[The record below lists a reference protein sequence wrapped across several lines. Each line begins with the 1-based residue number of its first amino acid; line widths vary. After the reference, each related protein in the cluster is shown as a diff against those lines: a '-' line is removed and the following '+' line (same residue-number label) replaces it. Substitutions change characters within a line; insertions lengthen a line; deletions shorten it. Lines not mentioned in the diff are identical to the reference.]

1 MVIMVQRQE
10 ATLAR
15 NLAIQRII
23 EIVLRVHDFRLGV
36 VVPVQSVQV
45 GLDSVVSQVGQTGL
59 AGGVAGEERWT
70 HVGWE
75 EAEDVVDSTL
85 VVVHFLV
92 KGGEVEGGEVFV
104 RPGVGCDLVAFTVHT
119 LVGMLVRVG
128 FENMEVRAYL
138 DQRRITGRALV
149 NLLVTIVVAI
159 DEESGL
165 CVISSQE
172 IKQLVGP
179 CCWSIVKGESDHT
192 LLGAA
197 ADLSP
202 VWHVAD
208 LGSWNITQ
216 SWSWW
221 DNGLT
226 LLQVRGECFLGEWVS
241 VPQMSDGLG
250 SVCLWV
256 SISGMVGTSQDRRD
270 EGQNLEQ
277 VETHDGDLR

>member
-1 MVIMVQRQE
+1 MVQRQE

-45 GLDSVVSQVGQTGL
+45 SLDSVVSQVGQTGL

-119 LVGMLVRVG
+119 L
-128 FENMEVRAYL
+128 

-149 NLLVTIVVAI
+149 DLLVTIVVAI

-197 ADLSP
+197 ADLSS